1 MLFVTR
7 NHWLFDG
14 FECLVQSRDK
24 GEGLRIIQ
32 NTERLNYPDLA
43 SRQVSIYSL
52 GFYVLNL
59 LPSLWVQR
67 ESYTER
73 LRPLDRAF
81 LINGKDLQISLSIQ
95 IGFKS

>member
-1 MLFVTR
+1 MPGKKQR
-7 NHWLFDG
+7 
-14 FECLVQSRDK
+14 
-24 GEGLRIIQ
+24 EGLRNIQ

-43 SRQVSIYSL
+43 SRQVSIKSL

-73 LRPLDRAF
+73 LLLFDRAF
-81 LINGKDLQISLSIQ
+81 LTYLVRANYRFSFQ
-95 IGFKS
+95 